1 MSESIILYGHA
12 TCPGVP
18 PVKAMLSQAK
28 VPYRY
33 VDIHQDPQAAATVRS
48 INNGN
53 ESVPTLVFPDG
64 STLTEPSGNQLKR
77 KLEESGYKV
86 GVLAWILGNSFQ
98 IIMGLII
105 LYAIL
110 RFLNLI

>member
-1 MSESIILYGHA
+1 MTDKITLYGHA

-18 PVKAMLSQAK
+18 PAKGMLSQAK
-28 VPYRY
+28 IPYDY
-33 VDIHQDPQAAATVRS
+33 VDIHRDAKAAALVRS

-77 KLEESGYKV
+77 KLETMGYKV
-86 GVLAWILGNSFQ
+86 GLFAWVLGNGWQ

-105 LYAIL
+105 LYGIL
-110 RFLNLI
+110 RFLNII

>member
-1 MSESIILYGHA
+1 MSESITLYGHA

-33 VDIHQDPQAAATVRS
+33 VDIHQDQQAAATVRS

-77 KLEESGYKV
+77 KLEELGYKV
-86 GVLAWILGNSFQ
+86 GLLAWILGNGWQ
-98 IIMGLII
+98 IVTGLVI
-105 LYAIL
+105 LYGVL
-110 RFLNLI
+110 RLFGVF